1 MHLTDK
7 LLYVCQAQAE
17 AFHIMAVSGGHAIEF
32 LEYLFQILLA
42 DTYAVVG
49 NGDLEVVLRY
59 IFGLNSDIQR
69 LVFTAIFHGVVKQ
82 IEYHICE
89 VHFIHIYYRILS
101 VKIGGD

>member
-1 MHLTDK
+1 MHLTYK

-49 NGDLEVVLRY
+49 NGDFEVVLRY
-59 IFGLNSDIQR
+59 
-69 LVFTAIFHGVVKQ
+69 FTALSSRLNITFVKC
-82 IEYHICE
+82 ISSTYI
-89 VHFIHIYYRILS
+89 
-101 VKIGGD
+101 IGS